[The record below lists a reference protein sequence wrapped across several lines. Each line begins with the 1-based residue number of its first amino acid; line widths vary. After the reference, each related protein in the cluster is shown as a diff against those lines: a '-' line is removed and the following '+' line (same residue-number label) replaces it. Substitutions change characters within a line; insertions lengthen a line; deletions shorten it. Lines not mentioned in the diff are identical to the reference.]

1 MTVERLLDALNG
13 LPMDAKVIME
23 VMDSNGESYSADV
36 TRAFPNEL
44 GQLVITDEVL
54 WED

>member
-1 MTVERLLDALNG
+1 MTVGQMITALMG
-13 LPMDAKVIME
+13 LPVNAKVILE
-23 VMDSNGESYSADV
+23 VMDSNGEPYSADV
-36 TRAFPNEL
+36 TRVFPNEL

>member
-1 MTVERLLDALNG
+1 MTVGQMITALIG
-13 LPMDAKVIME
+13 LPANAKVIIE
-23 VMDSNGESYSADV
+23 VMDSNGEPYSADV
-36 TRAFPNEL
+36 TRTFRNEL